1 MTIGQLK
8 SLIRSLVGDAI
19 NYTPNSNASFT
30 AQTYSDQQLSA
41 SIAHAFKL
49 YGTLTDKLYKEYP
62 NIILTDSGFADLP
75 SGDLG
80 VLHCIFNGTDLL
92 KSSLKFEYMKNPAWQ
107 LVTGTPT
114 RFIEYD
120 GAKVRIIPKQ
130 TIIEDE
136 DQFVTIGVVDIPPV
150 GVDGDEIDSRIS
162 GNHQDH
168 LKLAAAAY
176 LLTIQGD
183 QQNIDLA
190 NNYLQQFNMLI
201 KEKS

>member
-41 SIAHAFKL
+41 SISHAFRL
-49 YGTLTDKLYKEYP
+49 YGTLTDKLYKEHVDVAV
-62 NIILTDSGFADLP
+62 NDGFASIP

-80 VLHCIFNGTDLL
+80 ILHVLYNGSDLIR
-92 KSSLKFEYMKNPAWQ
+92 SDLKFEYMKNPAWQ
-107 LVTGTPT
+107 IVKGVPT
-114 RFIEYD
+114 RYIEFD
-120 GAKVRIIPKQ
+120 GDRIRIIPLVE
-130 TIIEDE
+130 TGA
-136 DQFVTIGVVDIPPV
+136 VTIGVVDIPAV
-150 GVDGDEIDSRIS
+150 GADETEIDTRIS
-162 GNHQDH
+162 SNHQDH
-168 LKLAAAAY
+168 LKLVAAAY
-176 LLTIQGD
+176 LLTLQGD